1 MRSINF
7 WNKQLL
13 QNLMKKLYTRHF
25 VKIWEELW
33 KQNAWINLAEVC
45 WYDGSLKAI
54 MKKTL
59 CICAGHKVFSHKSFD
74 LNHISTVWQKHAAPQ
89 HQRICPENVY
99 QFFSFFLISPIKVY
113 FSFPTHVCIGNGL
126 YIQREIRGEWKRKT
140 AWGMQESHHT
150 FK

>member
-1 MRSINF
+1 MRSIDF

-13 QNLMKKLYTRHF
+13 QNLVKKLHTRHF

-33 KQNAWINLAEVC
+33 KQNAWIDLAEVC

-74 LNHISTVWQKHAAPQ
+74 LNHIGTVWRKHAAPQ
-89 HQRICPENVY
+89 HQRYALKRCIFFYFLFTLSNRSILLVSNSRVY
-99 QFFSFFLISPIKVY
+99 WKWFVHPKRNQRGMKKKNSLRDAKISPYV
-113 FSFPTHVCIGNGL
+113 
-126 YIQREIRGEWKRKT
+126 
-140 AWGMQESHHT
+140 
-150 FK
+150 

>member
-1 MRSINF
+1 MQSINF

-13 QNLMKKLYTRHF
+13 QNLLKKLYTRHF

-33 KQNAWINLAEVC
+33 KQNACINLAEVC

-74 LNHISTVWQKHAAPQ
+74 LNHISTVWRKHAAPQ
-89 HQRICPENVY
+89 HQRICPENMY
-99 QFFSFFLISPIKVY
+99 QFFFFFFFLSLQKEYTFSFQLLLCWKWFVYPKRNQRGMKKKNSLRDAKISPYV
-113 FSFPTHVCIGNGL
+113 
-126 YIQREIRGEWKRKT
+126 
-140 AWGMQESHHT
+140 
-150 FK
+150 